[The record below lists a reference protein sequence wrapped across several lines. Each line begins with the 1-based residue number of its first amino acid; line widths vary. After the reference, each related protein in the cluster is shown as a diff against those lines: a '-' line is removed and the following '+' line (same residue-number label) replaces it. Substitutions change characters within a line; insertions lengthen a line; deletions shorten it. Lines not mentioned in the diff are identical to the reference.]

1 MQVEIDF
8 YLCMEPDK
16 VVYPRF
22 NHNGFRGITTR
33 NLSDVQKLKLITSKE
48 YYEIESMI
56 DSGSAVINGI
66 NEYTIYS
73 GKGAYA
79 DSKTLYKIPKEV
91 FEDFHKLVNGEMK
104 PSIYAYIYKYTF
116 KLDKGDYYDDVT
128 GELYIRDVIKY
139 ISTKQNK
146 PLPKYLQE
154 SNKSSK
160 DDANGF
166 MSAINAMTGD

>member
-1 MQVEIDF
+1 MQVEINI

-22 NHNGFRGITTR
+22 NHNGFKGITTR

-56 DSGSAVINGI
+56 DSGSAVINGV
-66 NEYTIYS
+66 NEYTIYCD
-73 GKGAYA
+73 KGTYA

-91 FEDFHKLVNGEMK
+91 FEDFHKLVNGDMK
-104 PSIYAYIYKYTF
+104 PSIYAYVYKYTF
-116 KLDKGDYYDDVT
+116 KLDEGDYYNDIS
-128 GELYIRDVIKY
+128 GELNIYDVIKS
-139 ISTKQNK
+139 ISEKQNK
-146 PLPKYLQE
+146 PLPLYLQK
-154 SNKSSK
+154 SNKSSR
-160 DDANGF
+160 DDVDGF

>member
-1 MQVEIDF
+1 MQVEINI

-16 VVYPRF
+16 VVYPIF
-22 NHNGFRGITTR
+22 NHNGFKGIITR
-33 NLSDVQKLKLITSKE
+33 NLSDVQKLNLITSKE

-56 DSGSAVINGI
+56 DSGSAVINGV

-73 GKGAYA
+73 GKGSYA
-79 DSKTLYKIPKEV
+79 DSKTLCKVPKEV
-91 FEDFHKLVNGEMK
+91 FEEFHKLVNGTMK

-116 KLDKGDYYDDVT
+116 KLDKGDYYDDAT
-128 GELYIRDVIKY
+128 GELNIRDVIKY
-139 ISTKQNK
+139 INEKQGK
-146 PLPKYLQE
+146 PLPEYLQ
-154 SNKSSK
+154 K